1 MLPPFPLTC
10 YSYATLLLPFPTI
23 FGVQTTLYILLSY
36 YFPHTFPPPFYHLP
50 THCPAALGR
59 QANRHNFL
67 NVHRNFSRVCD
78 AQCQQQ
84 TLDFDV
90 PSLADLCRR
99 GTISQVYGKCAKV
112 SGTTQARS

>member
-1 MLPPFPLTC
+1 MAFLPS
-10 YSYATLLLPFPTI
+10 SYHILP
-23 FGVQTTLYILLSY
+23 QSYHLSTTFL
-36 YFPHTFPPPFYHLP
+36 PPFYHLP
-50 THCPAALGR
+50 AHVPAASGH

-90 PSLADLCRR
+90 PSLVDLCRR

>member
-1 MLPPFPLTC
+1 MTPLSTH
-10 YSYATLLLPFPTI
+10 A
-23 FGVQTTLYILLSY
+23 
-36 YFPHTFPPPFYHLP
+36 P
-50 THCPAALGR
+50 THLER

-67 NVHRNFSRVCD
+67 DVHRNFSRVCD

-99 GTISQVYGKCAKV
+99 GSISQVYGKCAKV
-112 SGTTQARS
+112 SGAIQART

>member
-1 MLPPFPLTC
+1 MEASHDQDRGGAHQGAPGAHSWVSRATP
-10 YSYATLLLPFPTI
+10 SY
-23 FGVQTTLYILLSY
+23 
-36 YFPHTFPPPFYHLP
+36 
-50 THCPAALGR
+50 LGR

-99 GTISQVYGKCAKV
+99 GTISQSYTKCAKV
-112 SGTTQARS
+112 SGAIQARS